1 MYISS
6 LPVLDP
12 KPPAMLRF
20 NTGSSRKA
28 ININIPI
35 IQCLSLL
42 LLDSIKLLPTST
54 LLPDYVIIMIT
65 FNILYVYLK
74 LNAKL
79 NIIISLLST

>member
-1 MYISS
+1 
-6 LPVLDP
+6 
-12 KPPAMLRF
+12 
-20 NTGSSRKA
+20 
-28 ININIPI
+28 
-35 IQCLSLL
+35 
-42 LLDSIKLLPTST
+42 LDSIKLLPTST